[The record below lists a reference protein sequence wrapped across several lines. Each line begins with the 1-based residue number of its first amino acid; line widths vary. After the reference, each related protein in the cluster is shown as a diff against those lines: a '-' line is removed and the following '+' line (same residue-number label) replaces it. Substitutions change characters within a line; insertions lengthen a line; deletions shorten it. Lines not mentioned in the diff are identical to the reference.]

1 MNTGGKEMSDCPMGR
16 RDKNRLQ
23 PKNMAVAMA
32 FQLHDD
38 VRVFY
43 AAAYSGNPKTIAS
56 VLGTIRAIVFLGS

>member
-1 MNTGGKEMSDCPMGR
+1 
-16 RDKNRLQ
+16 
-23 PKNMAVAMA
+23 MAVAMA